1 MAQGEA
7 VRIVILGADSIGV
20 SFTAALS
27 DACAEV
33 TLVDPDNVTRL
44 VALRDRLWRDAD
56 G

>member
-7 VRIVILGADSIGV
+7 VGNVILGAGSIGV
-20 SFTAALS
+20 SFAVALV
-27 DACAEV
+27 DAGLDV

-44 VALRDRLWRDAD
+44 VVLCDRLWRDAD